1 MPEEAI
7 SAKEIFKLTVICFVN
22 IRIGVDY
29 LDNALLLVNSLSH
42 RDTF

>member
-7 SAKEIFKLTVICFVN
+7 PAKEIFELTVVFLN

-29 LDNALLLVNSLSH
+29 LDNALLLVNPLPH